1 MVFPNLREPITP
13 GFDIF
18 INGTPLSNQSFDA
31 FSHIVRIVV
40 DDDTELPSMF
50 TLEFT
55 GAEDSEN
62 AWLNDYNLFAIGA
75 EIEIK
80 FGYGNNIETVIIS
93 EITGLEPRFSVSDPL
108 SLIVRGYDRR
118 HRLQRGRKTRSF
130 SEQKDSDIASR
141 IAQEVGLSSAVTDS
155 SVRHPYVLQANQT
168 DWEFLQQRAKQIH
181 YEVVVE
187 GKTLFFRPV
196 NNGNSPDLT
205 LSLDDYL
212 LEFSPYLSSIGQVNQ
227 VAVRGWDFQQ
237 NAAITGNSS
246 TVTSMGGRQN
256 GAVLSR
262 QAFGNAIAQISNHPI
277 MSQAEADQLAVA
289 QLNRTALNFITGE
302 GVCLGCTDLRAG
314 RVIEIK
320 DIGDRFSGRYYV
332 TSASHRYSYEGYYT
346 HFCVRRN
353 AS

>member
-1 MVFPNLREPITP
+1 MVFPNLRAPITP
-13 GFDIF
+13 SFDIF
-18 INGTPLSNQSFDA
+18 INGQSLSNQSFDA
-31 FSHIVRIVV
+31 FSHIVRIIV

-50 TLEFT
+50 AMEFT
-55 GAEDSEN
+55 SAEDSEN
-62 AWLNDYNLFAIGA
+62 LWLNNNNLFVIGA
-75 EIEIK
+75 EVKIQL
-80 FGYGNNIETVIIS
+80 GYGDIIETVIIG

-130 SEQKDSDIASR
+130 VDGRDSAIASR

-155 SVRHPYVLQANQT
+155 SVLHPYVLQANQT
-168 DWEFLQQRAKQIH
+168 DWEFLQQRAKQIQ

-187 GKTLFFRPV
+187 NKTLFFRPV
-196 NNGNSPDLT
+196 GNGKNADLS

-212 LEFSPYLSSIGQVNQ
+212 LEFCPYLSSVGQVNQ
-227 VAVRGWDFQQ
+227 VTVRGWDFQQ
-237 NAAITGNSS
+237 NAVISGNSS

-256 GAVLSR
+256 GAQLSQ

-289 QLNRTALNFITGE
+289 QLNRTTLNLIAGE

-314 RVIEIK
+314 RVIEIT

-332 TSASHRYSYEGYYT
+332 TSVSHRYSYEGYYT

>member
-1 MVFPNLREPITP
+1 MVFPNLRAPITP
-13 GFDIF
+13 RFDIF
-18 INGTPLSNQSFDA
+18 INGQPLSNQSFDA
-31 FSHIVRIVV
+31 FSHIVRLVV

-55 GAEDSEN
+55 SAEDSEN
-62 AWLNDYNLFAIGA
+62 LWLNDYGLFAIGA
-75 EIEIK
+75 EVEIQV
-80 FGYGNNIETVIIS
+80 GYDNNIETLILG

-130 SEQKDSDIASR
+130 VDQKDSDIAAR
-141 IAQEVGLSSAVTDS
+141 IAQEVSLSPNVTDS
-155 SVRHPYVLQANQT
+155 SVLHPYVLQANQT
-168 DWEFLQQRAKQIH
+168 DWEFLQQRAKQIQ

-196 NNGNSPDLT
+196 NNSNSAELT

-212 LEFSPYLSSIGQVNQ
+212 LEFCPYLSSVGQVNQ
-227 VAVRGWDFQQ
+227 VTVRGWDFQQ
-237 NAAITGNSS
+237 NAVISGNSS
-246 TVTSMGGRQN
+246 TVTNMGGRRN
-256 GAVLSR
+256 GAELSS

-277 MSQAEADQLAVA
+277 MSQSEADQLAVA
-289 QLNRTALNFITGE
+289 QLNRTALNLITGE
-302 GVCLGCTDLRAG
+302 GVCLGSTNLRAG

-320 DIGDRFSGRYYV
+320 DIGLRFSGRYYV